1 MVDGATFAL
10 YRRDFT
16 PVFAE
21 SEDTAGFLFL
31 AGARYQGK
39 RAFAASLQRE
49 GRISAYR
56 EVPKQWIDCLTAAAL
71 REDNALFT
79 AELKRAVTAL
89 AAEARSRREAL
100 LLDSIG
106 GGLVPVDRR
115 ERALRDAVGRL
126 QCALAAAADE
136 VYLLELGI
144 ARPLKKFGESV
155 EKL

>member
-1 MVDGATFAL
+1 M
-10 YRRDFT
+10 
-16 PVFAE
+16 
-21 SEDTAGFLFL
+21 
-31 AGARYQGK
+31 
-39 RAFAASLQRE
+39 QRE

-79 AELKRAVTAL
+79 EELKRAVTAL

-106 GGLVPVDRR
+106 GGLVPITRR